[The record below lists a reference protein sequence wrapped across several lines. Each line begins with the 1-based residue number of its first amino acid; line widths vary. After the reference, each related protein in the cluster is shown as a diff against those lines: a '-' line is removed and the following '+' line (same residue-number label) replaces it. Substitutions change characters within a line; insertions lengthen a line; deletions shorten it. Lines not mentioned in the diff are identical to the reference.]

1 MNHYVL
7 PGTRRKLHTNAA
19 RRWLIVSVYDG
30 RPKVEAS
37 TDDESAAARLIARYR
52 REFGPGGTLHL
63 LDQAGL
69 GGS

>member
-1 MNHYVL
+1 MNHYSL
-7 PGTRRKLHTNAA
+7 PGTRRKLHTAA
-19 RRWLIVSVYDG
+19 TRRWLVVSIYDG

-37 TDDESAAARLIARYR
+37 TDDESAAAALIARYR
-52 REFGPGGTLHL
+52 REFGPGGQLVL

>member
-1 MNHYVL
+1 MNTYRI
-7 PGTRRKLHTNAA
+7 PRARRLRTNAT
-19 RRWLIVSVYDG
+19 RRWLIVSVFDG

-37 TDDESAAARLIARYR
+37 TDDENAAARLIAKYR
-52 REFGPGGTLHL
+52 REFGPGATLHL